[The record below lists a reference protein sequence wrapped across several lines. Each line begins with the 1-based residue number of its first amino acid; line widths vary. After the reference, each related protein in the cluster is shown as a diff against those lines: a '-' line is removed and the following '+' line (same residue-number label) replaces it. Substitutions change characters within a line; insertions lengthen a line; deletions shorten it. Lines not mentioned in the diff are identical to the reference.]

1 MHRGLW
7 LPRCRKKPFFPLCP
21 CRTPG
26 HTRPGNSA
34 RLPPSRHT
42 AYAPSG
48 ITHTRS
54 QHFASALQ
62 DFCSNSLR
70 AAHFVVRAVYDTV
83 VLDSRGSRI
92 RTETRGVKLSGV
104 PVKSAESTLSSFW
117 SSCHGTAL
125 GTIVKLNLVRMLSQY
140 SLRRSRYKHP

>member
-21 CRTPG
+21 CRTAG
-26 HTRPGNSA
+26 HTRSGNSA

-83 VLDSRGSRI
+83 VLGLVDLAKQVLGM
-92 RTETRGVKLSGV
+92 V
-104 PVKSAESTLSSFW
+104 LSSAFPDQL
-117 SSCHGTAL
+117 C
-125 GTIVKLNLVRMLSQY
+125 
-140 SLRRSRYKHP
+140 